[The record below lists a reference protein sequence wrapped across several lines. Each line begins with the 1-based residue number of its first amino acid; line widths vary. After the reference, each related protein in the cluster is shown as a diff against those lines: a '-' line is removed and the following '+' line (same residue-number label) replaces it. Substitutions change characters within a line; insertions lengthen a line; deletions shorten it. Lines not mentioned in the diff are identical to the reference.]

1 TYDAIGNLVT
11 DDQEGI
17 SEISWNVYGK
27 ISSITKSGPVTIT
40 YEYDASGNRIGKT
53 VGDNPEK
60 HTWYVRDASGN
71 VMAVYEDENSS
82 INNGE
87 LSQIEVHLYGSARLG
102 MWQANR
108 NVASPSQPIETAL
121 TGLVEGG
128 VTVGRERGEKIFELS
143 NHLGN
148 VLVTVSDRRVE
159 HNTSGTTIDYYEAS
173 VVSATD
179 YAPFGF
185 GLVERKYASGGYR
198 YGFNGKENDNDVKG
212 IGDQQNYG
220 LRIYDSRLGRFLSV
234 DPLAKEY
241 PWNSSYAFAE
251 NDVIRSIDLDG
262 AEKLDRVQT
271 VEYKGDALDI
281 LRGAENGL
289 REAFNSGVID
299 SWNSGV
305 DFFTSLFNGTLG
317 EDLLT
322 EGKQIANNIKDEAVA
337 AYNYHTTKSIG
348 QQINDFGNYLTQ
360 PERVADVTIFL
371 ISVRNPLGGSKKDLL
386 KVPDADIPN

>member
-148 VLVTVSDRRVE
+148 VLVTISDRRIE
-159 HNTSGTTIDYYEAS
+159 HNTSGTTIDYYEAG
-173 VVSATD
+173 VVSASD
-179 YAPFGF
+179 YYPFGM
-185 GLVERKYASGGYR
+185 GMAERKFSSDSYR
-198 YGFNGKENDNDVKG
+198 YGFNGKEKDKDISEVTVY
-212 IGDQQNYG
+212 DYG
-220 LRIYDSRLGRFLSV
+220 FRIYNPAIGKFLSV
-234 DPLAKEY
+234 DPLTMNYPMLTPYQFAGDNPAK
-241 PWNSSYAFAE
+241 F
-251 NDVIRSIDLDG
+251 IDLDG
-262 AEKLDRVQT
+262 LEVMDPIEVIQEPKSKGEPGLACATVRKVYFVVTSGLGALTKTEQTKIKLDQVSGRLNSTPNEPAYFTKLPSVPSTGQFLNFSRQ
-271 VEYKGDALDI
+271 E
-281 LRGAENGL
+281 LRKL
-289 REAFNSGVID
+289 QSNS
-299 SWNSGV
+299 
-305 DFFTSLFNGTLG
+305 
-317 EDLLT
+317 E
-322 EGKQIANNIKDEAVA
+322 K
-337 AYNYHTTKSIG
+337 
-348 QQINDFGNYLTQ
+348 
-360 PERVADVTIFL
+360 
-371 ISVRNPLGGSKKDLL
+371 
-386 KVPDADIPN
+386 

>member
-173 VVSATD
+173 VVSAND
-179 YAPFGF
+179 YYPFGQLQP
-185 GLVERKYASGGYR
+185 GRQYGTKGR
-198 YGFNGKENDNDVKG
+198 YLFNGKEQDAEIKG
-212 IGDQQNYG
+212 EGTQYDYG
-220 LRIYDSRLGRFLSV
+220 FRIYDPRLGRFLSV
-234 DPLAKEY
+234 DPLFKSY
-241 PWNSSYAFAE
+241 PW
-251 NDVIRSIDLDG
+251 
-262 AEKLDRVQT
+262 
-271 VEYKGDALDI
+271 
-281 LRGAENGL
+281 
-289 REAFNSGVID
+289 
-299 SWNSGV
+299 
-305 DFFTSLFNGTLG
+305 
-317 EDLLT
+317 
-322 EGKQIANNIKDEAVA
+322 
-337 AYNYHTTKSIG
+337 
-348 QQINDFGNYLTQ
+348 
-360 PERVADVTIFL
+360 
-371 ISVRNPLGGSKKDLL
+371 
-386 KVPDADIPN
+386 